1 MTDVM
6 RRKKA
11 EYKAKYVSSAIVFAL
26 GICILATFAVFAIFG
41 EKIAPYSVTQS
52 FDKFLPCSK
61 EHLLGTN
68 NIGYDIFSQLVIAT
82 RYTLAVGVSSA
93 LACLLI
99 GVTVGVFA
107 GYIGGVCSEAVNGVI
122 NFFLLIP
129 MLPAAIV
136 IASYSSGGQASIIL
150 TISLL
155 CWCSTARAVR
165 AKTMSVRESDYV
177 KSLKSIGYGGAR
189 ILFRHV
195 LPNVADVAA
204 ARFIPSVAS
213 CIMVEATLSF
223 LGLGSLENVTWGVM
237 VNNAYTYGG
246 ITTGAYNWVLAPGV
260 CIMLLQISFYM
271 VNQFVEFRKKI
282 VHESTIK
289 YR

>member
-11 EYKAKYVSSAIVFAL
+11 GYKAKYVLSAIVFAL
-26 GICILATFAVFAIFG
+26 GIAILATFAVFAIFG

-61 EHLLGTN
+61 DHFLGTN
-68 NIGYDIFSQLVIAT
+68 NIGYDVWSQLIVAT
-82 RYTLAVGVSSA
+82 RYTLVVGVSSA
-93 LACLLI
+93 LACLVI

-107 GYIGGVCSEAVNGVI
+107 GYIGGICSEAVNGII

-195 LPNVADVAA
+195 LPNVADVVA

-246 ITTGAYNWVLAPGV
+246 ITLGKYNWVLAPGV
-260 CIMLLQISFYM
+260 CIILLQISFYM

-289 YR
+289 YK